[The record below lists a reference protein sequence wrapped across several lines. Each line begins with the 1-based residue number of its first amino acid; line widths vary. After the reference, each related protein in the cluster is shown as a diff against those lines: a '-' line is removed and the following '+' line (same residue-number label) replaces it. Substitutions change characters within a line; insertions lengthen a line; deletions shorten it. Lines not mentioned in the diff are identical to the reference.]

1 MKHKRWL
8 FILAAV
14 LLLACDADEKYN
26 SHYPCNFVF
35 HTDLFPASAL
45 TYSLSSGGMFVI
57 VKPTVKEGVVHLMLT
72 PNVGTWEKSQTDL
85 VMSTAIANEK
95 LSYQDMGARQSL
107 IIGCCNVPD
116 LSGNRLRAFDA
127 QCPNC
132 LEENDTKNYPLTFDD
147 DKTQPGVTCAKCH
160 RIYLLESE
168 GMSMN
173 GKKDTP
179 LYQYRI
185 SYSVNYNNEHV
196 LKVQN

>member
-1 MKHKRWL
+1 MKQKRWL

-14 LLLACDADEKYN
+14 LLLACDADEKY
-26 SHYPCNFVF
+26 STRYLCNFVF
-35 HTDLFPASAL
+35 ITDYAPNCAL
-45 TYSLSSGGMFVI
+45 TRSLDNGGMFVI
-57 VKPTVKEGVVHLMLT
+57 VKPSAKEGVVHLMLT
-72 PNVGTWEKSQTDL
+72 PNTGTWQESETDV

-95 LSYQDMGARQSL
+95 LSYQDMGARKGL

-116 LSGNRLRAFDA
+116 LSGNRLKAYDA

-132 LEENDTKNYPLTFDD
+132 LEDDDTKSYPLTFDD

-168 GMSMN
+168 GMSMS

-185 SYSVNYNNEHV
+185 SYSANYKNEHV
-196 LKVQN
+196 LRVQN